1 MFKTKLSE
9 FRATPEFY
17 TLKVVDR
24 HIAAIAAL
32 ILISLLSSWSGTL
45 AVRTISNFWEGFIW
59 GIADP
64 VINSKCL
71 VGIIAIGLLSAIF
84 IRSALI
90 VGYFVL
96 AVILGTIIH
105 LFEINIPEIEIA
117 ISISTI
123 FLGTM
128 LINANHVNFML
139 LAVGSISVGL
149 FQGYI
154 HGQSITGTGIIP
166 LVAYILGITLTQF
179 AVTIS
184 IREIGIAMGMGEINR
199 IVPRKISI
207 IGFCLC
213 AIAIVFLSN
222 SIV

>member
-32 ILISLLSSWSGTL
+32 ILISLLSSWSGTP
-45 AVRTISNFWEGFIW
+45 ATHAISNSWEGFIW

-71 VGIIAIGLLSAIF
+71 VGIVAIGLLSAIF
-84 IRSALI
+84 MRGTLI
-90 VGYFVL
+90 VGYFAL

-105 LFEINIPEIEIA
+105 LFQINLPAIEIA

-128 LINANHVNFML
+128 LINANQVNFVL
-139 LAVGSISVGL
+139 LALMGISVGF

-154 HGQSITGTGIIP
+154 HGQLITEAAIIPSIT
-166 LVAYILGITLTQF
+166 YILGMILTQF
-179 AVTIS
+179 AVAMS
-184 IREIGIAMGMGEINR
+184 VREIGRAMGMGEINR

-207 IGFCLC
+207 VGFCLC

-222 SIV
+222 STI